1 MHSPTIREKV
11 LGLRVAGHSY
21 AYISTKTGISKS
33 TLSGWLGSVPYVPNA
48 ETVLKIGKAR
58 AASGEAKSRV
68 KRESMVLASE
78 EATRE
83 IGKISERDLFMLGLG
98 LFIGEGSKS
107 SQLTC
112 FVNSNPL
119 VVKFIIHWFTKVL
132 GLSRK
137 NIAIRLHIYPDCDPV
152 ASIKFWSQNTD
163 IPIQQFQ
170 KTYIDRRENKK
181 AIKTGKLPYG
191 TAHVLIRSRGEKRF
205 GVYLARKIQAYS
217 AIVLGVH

>member
-11 LGLRVAGHSY
+11 LGLRMAGHSY
-21 AYISTKTGISKS
+21 VYISAKTGISKS

-58 AASGEAKSRV
+58 AASGEAKSRM
-68 KRESMVLASE
+68 KRESITLASE
-78 EATRE
+78 EAIKE
-83 IGKISERDLFMLGLG
+83 IGKISQRDLFMLGLG

-107 SQLTC
+107 SQIISFANADL
-112 FVNSNPL
+112 S
-119 VVKFIIHWFTKVL
+119 VVKFIIYWFTEVL
-132 GLSRK
+132 GLPRK
-137 NIAIRLHIYPDCDPV
+137 NIAIRLHIYPDCDES
-152 ASIKFWSQNTD
+152 ASTKFWSQNTGV
-163 IPIQQFQ
+163 PIQQFQ
-170 KTYIDRRENKK
+170 KTYIDRRKNKK

-205 GVYLARKIQAYS
+205 GVYLARKIQACS